1 MAYGVVR
8 TDNMFGTDVR
18 AGLVS
23 IKYIAVS
30 SSGGNTTRTETEI
43 ENGNVLRVGELMEGE
58 REIFNG
64 YVPAVN
70 TPLNEIVLV
79 ATPEVMYDERKRNLD
94 EFINEA
100 GRPCRGYR
108 LHKGDIFS
116 VTADALT
123 VSVSGKT
130 APEEGNLVELQA
142 DTKLKVVATATNGST
157 VVGKIIAVDV
167 VGRYTYYAILVG

>member
-23 IKYIAVS
+23 IKYIVTTGEGASAVK
-30 SSGGNTTRTETEI
+30 TETAI
-43 ENGNVLRVGELMEGE
+43 ENGNVLKVGALMEGE
-58 REIFNG
+58 REIFEG
-64 YVPAVN
+64 ATPAAN
-70 TPLNEIVLV
+70 DALSDIVLI
-79 ATPEVMYDERKRNLD
+79 ASPEVMYDERKRNLD

-100 GRPCRGYR
+100 GKPCRGYR

-116 VTADALT
+116 VTKDALD
-123 VSVSGKT
+123 GAAEPK
-130 APEEGNLVELQA
+130 EGNVVELKA
-142 DTKLKVVATATNGST
+142 GTKLNVAATATSGST